1 MRISD
6 WSSDVGP
13 SDLCAPLPATHV
25 IEAPAQFPSRE
36 FPLRGI
42 EAEIAFRLKHDLP
55 RQNQPYRLADVLA
68 AIGSVHPTIEVVES
82 RYTDRTQVDSLSG
95 LADSLSHGALVYGAG
110 RRDNLAIDQ
119 LAQTATLYF
128 NSAKIAEA
136 KGANP
141 AGDVLRL
148 MVCLANHVASRHA
161 VGQRAGSRITHGSS
175 TE

>member
-82 RYTDRTQVDSLSG
+82 RYTDRTKVDSLSG
-95 LADSLSHGALVYGAG
+95 LADSLSHGAVVYGAG
-110 RRDNLAIDQ
+110 RRDNRSEEHTSQ
-119 LAQTATLYF
+119 LQSLMSTSHA
-128 NSAKIAEA
+128 
-136 KGANP
+136 
-141 AGDVLRL
+141 VLR
-148 MVCLANHVASRHA
+148 VNK
-161 VGQRAGSRITHGSS
+161 
-175 TE
+175 